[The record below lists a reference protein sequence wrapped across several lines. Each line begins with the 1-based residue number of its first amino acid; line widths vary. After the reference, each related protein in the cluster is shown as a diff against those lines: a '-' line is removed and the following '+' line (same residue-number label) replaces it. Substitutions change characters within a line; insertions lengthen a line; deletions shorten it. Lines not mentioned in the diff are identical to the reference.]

1 MVGKRIGDRRVQ
13 KTRNLLRIALA
24 SLVQEMDYDAIS
36 VKQILDRANVGR
48 STFYMHY
55 RDKDELLVSGMLDLL
70 REVQV
75 PPTASKLDRH
85 GEIIAFSLPVF
96 EHVEKQL
103 SMRRSKMGSKGRA
116 TLHEQLQTILG
127 EMIEDRIKAAFSA
140 HRKPGKGIPPDL
152 LASFV
157 ASTFVLVLNWWVE
170 GDKPPSAQEANSI
183 FQALVVPALTAAAE

>member
-1 MVGKRIGDRRVQ
+1 MVGKRIQDRRVQ
-13 KTRNLLRIALA
+13 KTRDLLQGALA
-24 SLVQEMDYDAIS
+24 ALVQEMDYDAIS

-55 RDKDELLVSGMLDLL
+55 RDKDELLASSMLDLL
-70 REVQV
+70 RKTQA
-75 PPTASKLDRH
+75 PPTASGLERQ

-96 EHVEKQL
+96 DHVQEQL

-116 TLHEQLQTILG
+116 ALHEQLQTILA
-127 EMIEDRIKAAFSA
+127 EMIEDRIKVTFSSYA
-140 HRKPGKGIPPDL
+140 KQENGVSPDL

-170 GDKPPSAQEANSI
+170 GDKPLSAQAANDI
-183 FQALVVPALTAAAE
+183 FQSLVLPVLAAAAE

>member
-1 MVGKRIGDRRVQ
+1 MIGNRIRDRRVQ
-13 KTRNLLRIALA
+13 KTRDLLRGALA

-55 RDKDELLVSGMLDLL
+55 RDKDEPLASSMLDML
-70 REVQV
+70 RAMQA
-75 PPTASKLDRH
+75 PPAASRLERQ

-96 EHVEKQL
+96 EHVQEQL
-103 SMRRSKMGSKGRA
+103 STRRSKMGSKGRA
-116 TLHEQLQTILG
+116 ALHEQLQTILA
-127 EMIEDRIKAAFSA
+127 EMIEDRIKATFSSHA
-140 HRKPGKGIPPDL
+140 KRANGISPDL

-170 GDKPPSAQEANSI
+170 GDKPLSAQTADDI
-183 FQALVVPALTAAAE
+183 FQSLVLPALAAAAK